1 MQERIGNRAIPIASI
16 VGVVLIMGILTS
28 TRHGPADDR
37 AAPLTSVDEGRKI
50 YNLICISCHDPDPTK
65 DRVGGDYGPPVAGS
79 SLELLELR
87 VLDTKY
93 PAGYAPKRD
102 TSSMPAFP
110 LSGTQLRALHAFLKD
125 AAEKAGYPK

>member
-1 MQERIGNRAIPIASI
+1 MQERIGNRVIPIASI

-28 TRHGPADDR
+28 TRHGPGDDR
-37 AAPLTSVDEGRKI
+37 ASLTPVDEGRKI

-65 DRVGGDYGPPVAGS
+65 DRVGESYGPPVAGS

-93 PAGYAPKRD
+93 PAGYVPKRN
-102 TSSMPAFP
+102 TSNMSAFP

-125 AAEKAGYPK
+125 AAKKAGHPK